1 MMEKNPDKRGIIA
14 LKGIIKF
21 GGIVAVGVRNV
32 QGVNQVKH
40 WEAALTDFV
49 SIINDNA

>member
-21 GGIVAVGVRNV
+21 GGIVGIGVRN
-32 QGVNQVKH
+32 
-40 WEAALTDFV
+40 
-49 SIINDNA
+49 I